1 MIKTLIGMCR
11 SFSVDNAVD
20 CRTFIVKL
28 PVSASR
34 LLRELVPASAWIRDP
49 GLRCHVFCV
58 DKSGALLKTHGLS
71 FQHQG
76 DRRSSPSDLM
86 SQPSRKAHAAII
98 ASERACDAP
107 QADTSTSAA

>member
-1 MIKTLIGMCR
+1 MAPRQWPRRREGTANAGPRAYRINNDKPLIGMCR

-86 SQPSRKAHAAII
+86 SQ
-98 ASERACDAP
+98 
-107 QADTSTSAA
+107 